1 MRASAIF
8 AFCFSLAATGCSASS
23 TDHTYALQGQI
34 LSVASDHQQAVI
46 KHGAIKGLMPGMTM
60 PYKVREQRWLD
71 NITPGDLIE
80 ATLVVASNDA
90 YLTSVTKVGQAPLEN
105 LSANEPP
112 PVSSVDLLKT

>member
-71 NITPGDLIE
+71 YIGNEGTPAE
-80 ATLVVASNDA
+80 VVSD
-90 YLTSVTKVGQAPLEN
+90 
-105 LSANEPP
+105 
-112 PVSSVDLLKT
+112 LKTVVR